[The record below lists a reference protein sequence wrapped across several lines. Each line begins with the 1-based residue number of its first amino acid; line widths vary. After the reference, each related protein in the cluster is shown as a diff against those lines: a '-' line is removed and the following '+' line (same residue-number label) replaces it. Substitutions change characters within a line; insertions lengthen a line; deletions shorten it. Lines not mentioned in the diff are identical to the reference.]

1 MASSLV
7 LPALLL
13 AASLAGPA
21 AAESLSDSPGQ
32 YRVYLQRGADGRAM
46 LTDRPSADAV
56 TERSWQLEREDR
68 AAAQQRALEV
78 RRESEAVSERI
89 QRSIEAQARRASEA
103 DLLRLQMAR
112 LDRAADEASNAS
124 DDAVAIVAPG
134 VFGRFANR
142 RAAAF
147 DMHRPRRAPHPVMRP
162 MSFRGP
168 IGLGG
173 R

>member
-13 AASLAGPA
+13 AASLVAPA
-21 AAESLSDSPGQ
+21 AAESPSDSPGQ

-46 LTDRPSADAV
+46 LTDRPSAGAV

-89 QRSIEAQARRASEA
+89 QRGIDAQERRASEA

-112 LDRAADEASNAS
+112 LDHSAEAASSAG

-142 RAAAF
+142 RPAAF
-147 DMHRPRRAPHPVMRP
+147 DMHHPRRPSHPVMHP
-162 MSFRGP
+162 MPFRGP
-168 IGLGG
+168 IGLDG